1 MKKIIVFFLVI
12 YSYLLILPCFLNPA
26 LAVSYSLVA
35 PADTLTRGETYTFTI
50 NIDTEDATITTGS
63 IGMTYETEYLEYV
76 STTPGAAMDSVTTT
90 QTSTGTLVLDGT
102 NSNGF
107 NGSSVFAY
115 VKFKLIATS
124 AGSTTLCAL
133 WVPSGTPTSTPTP
146 TGTSTSTTEPTSTP
160 AVTSLPT
167 SGATG
172 KGMIATYLGLTLI
185 GVFGIF
191 YYLNKQIAFKQ
202 PKKK

>member
-1 MKKIIVFFLVI
+1 MKKITVFLLTLFLCFFI
-12 YSYLLILPCFLNPA
+12 FISYLKPA

-35 PADTLTRGETYTFTI
+35 PSETLTRGETYTFTI
-50 NIDTEDATITTGS
+50 NIDTDDATITTGE
-63 IGMTYETEYLEYV
+63 IGMTYESEYLEYV

-90 QTSTGTLVLDGT
+90 QNNTETLTLTGT
-102 NSNGF
+102 NSDGF

-115 VKFKLIATS
+115 VKFKLIAAS

-133 WVPSGTPTSTPTP
+133 WVPSGTPTPTP
-146 TGTSTSTTEPTSTP
+146 TGTTSTNEPTSTP

-172 KGMIATYLGLTLI
+172 KGTLATYLGI
-185 GVFGIF
+185 AFVVVFGAF
-191 YYLNKQIAFKQ
+191 YYLDKKIAFKR